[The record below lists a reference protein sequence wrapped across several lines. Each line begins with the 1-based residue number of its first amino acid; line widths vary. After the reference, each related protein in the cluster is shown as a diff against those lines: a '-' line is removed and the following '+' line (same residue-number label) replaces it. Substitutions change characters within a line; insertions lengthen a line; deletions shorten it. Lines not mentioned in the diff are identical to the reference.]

1 MDLNSFC
8 KEILSLNPKIRFV
21 GLYYQSE
28 LTSMIRDDMES
39 LLTTDET
46 LSSLRAAVIRWGSR
60 KQLKHKLGM
69 PHFEM
74 SRYDKLYRLT
84 LSIGEHDLMLVSTDV
99 DCDILEIESQL
110 EIVQKKII
118 QELNDQ

>member
-21 GLYYQSE
+21 GLYHHSE
-28 LTSMIRDDMES
+28 LTSMIRDDIES
-39 LLTTDET
+39 LLTVDET

-60 KQLKHKLGM
+60 KILRHKLGM

-74 SRYDKLYRLT
+74 SKYDKVYRLT
-84 LSIGEHDLMLVSTDV
+84 LSIGDDDLMLVSTDI

-110 EIVQKKII
+110 ELVQKKII
-118 QELNDQ
+118 AELNDE

>member
-1 MDLNSFC
+1 MDLNVFC

-21 GLYYQSE
+21 GLYFQSE
-28 LTSMIRDDMES
+28 LTSMTRDGLDS
-39 LLTTDET
+39 ILTIDET
-46 LSSLRAAVIRWGSR
+46 MSSLRAAVIRWGSR

-74 SRYDKLYRLT
+74 SRYDKVYRLT
-84 LSIGEHDLMLVSTDV
+84 LSIGENDLLLVSTDI

-110 EIVQKKII
+110 EIIQKKIV
-118 QELNDQ
+118 QELTDG

>member
-21 GLYYQSE
+21 GLYHHAE
-28 LTSMIRDDMES
+28 LTSLVRDDLES
-39 LLTTDET
+39 LLTADET

-60 KQLKHKLGM
+60 KSLKPKLGM

-74 SRYDKLYRLT
+74 SKYDKVYRLT
-84 LSIGEHDLMLVSTDV
+84 LSIGENDLMLVSTDV

-110 EIVQKKII
+110 EIIQKKII
-118 QELNDQ
+118 QELNDE

>member
-1 MDLNSFC
+1 MNLKEYC

-28 LTSMIRDDMES
+28 LTSMVRDGLES

-46 LSSLRAAVIRWGSR
+46 MSSLRAAVIRWGSR
-60 KQLKHKLGM
+60 KLLKHKLGM

-74 SRYDKLYRLT
+74 SRYDEVYRIT
-84 LSIGEHDLMLVSTDV
+84 LSIGDNDLLLVSTDI

-110 EIVQKKII
+110 EVIQKKII
-118 QELNDQ
+118 QELDNK

>member
-1 MDLNSFC
+1 MNLDNFC

-28 LTSMIRDDMES
+28 LTSMMRDGLES
-39 LLTTDET
+39 ILTTDET
-46 LSSLRAAVIRWGSR
+46 MSSLRAAVIRWGSR
-60 KQLKHKLGM
+60 KQLQHKLGM

-74 SRYDKLYRLT
+74 SKYDQVYRIT
-84 LSIGEHDLMLVSTDV
+84 LSIGENDLLLVSTDV

-110 EIVQKKII
+110 ESIQKKII
-118 QELNDQ
+118 QELNDD